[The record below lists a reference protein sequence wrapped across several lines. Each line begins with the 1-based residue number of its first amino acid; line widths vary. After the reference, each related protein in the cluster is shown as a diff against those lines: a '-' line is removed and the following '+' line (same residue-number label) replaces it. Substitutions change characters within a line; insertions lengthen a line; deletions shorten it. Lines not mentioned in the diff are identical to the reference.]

1 MRRLGPLQIV
11 LRESAD
17 VAGGRWS
24 EDRVVSCGS
33 CYAACTKLTWDMD
46 ELTHVDHRMTRR
58 SWRWILSAVERFTAT
73 PLVGSKDAGGLLA
86 RVTDTVSEHFRGG
99 IVEITAQPRSSGA
112 H

>member
-1 MRRLGPLQIV
+1 
-11 LRESAD
+11 
-17 VAGGRWS
+17 
-24 EDRVVSCGS
+24 
-33 CYAACTKLTWDMD
+33 MD
-46 ELTHVDHRMTRR
+46 ELTHVDHRMHEALVAVD
-58 SWRWILSAVERFTAT
+58 SPAVERFTAT